1 MATIPRFIT
10 EALYGQKNFFT
21 TDKSLDEYML
31 TSVFLEKFAPI
42 NEDAKEINNVILT
55 KPEPELKA
63 PSPEPI
69 TKVNPKS
76 TRFIPHIRDSLF
88 WCMYVFSHGYTVYE
102 TQKAIGTNMTNL
114 MMNEKRAMY
123 DFFNKDSGASLKNTN
138 HKITNI
144 KINEIKCDL
153 MTKPTLSSIE
163 SLIPCCAY
171 FKRPIYVSFGDNIYL
186 HFVSKDYIA
195 DDDSESETV
204 LLYVNCGKFELEL
217 DQQIKKTAI
226 DVLRE
231 KGYKMPTYEKPLL
244 GLSTYKTDELCEIY
258 DKLFMINKESFSPG
272 SVVKYKKQ
280 DYYDKIAEKCARKL
294 TDKLV

>member
-1 MATIPRFIT
+1 MTTIPRFIT

-31 TSVFLEKFAPI
+31 TSVFLEKFAPM
-42 NEDAKEINNVILT
+42 NEDVKEINNVILS
-55 KPEPELKA
+55 KKEPEFK
-63 PSPEPI
+63 EPVN
-69 TKVNPKS
+69 KVNPKS

-153 MTKPTLSSIE
+153 MTKPLLSSIE

-186 HFVSKDYIA
+186 HFVSKDYVA

-204 LLYVNCGKFELEL
+204 LLYVNQGKFELEL
-217 DQQIKKTAI
+217 DQTVKKTAI

-258 DKLFMINKESFSPG
+258 DKLFIVDKESFSPG

-280 DYYDKIAEKCARKL
+280 DYYDKIAEKCAKKL
-294 TDKLV
+294 TEKLV

>member
-1 MATIPRFIT
+1 MTTIPRFIT

-42 NEDAKEINNVILT
+42 KEDKKEDKNEISNVILSKSEPVET
-55 KPEPELKA
+55 VIMAKPKY
-63 PSPEPI
+63 
-69 TKVNPKS
+69 

-88 WCMYVFSHGYTVYE
+88 WCMYVFSHGSTVYE

-153 MTKPTLSSIE
+153 MTKPLLSSIE
-163 SLIPCCAY
+163 SLIPCSLY
-171 FKRPIYVSFGDNIYL
+171 FKCPIYVSFGDNIYL
-186 HFVSKDYIA
+186 YFVGKDYIA

-204 LLYVNCGKFELEL
+204 LLYVNQGKFELEL
-217 DQQIKKTAI
+217 DQTVKKTAI

-231 KGYKMPTYEKPLL
+231 KGYRMPTYEKPLL
-244 GLSTYKTDELCEIY
+244 GLSTYKTDELCEIH
-258 DKLFMINKESFSPG
+258 DKLFVKDKADEP
-272 SVVKYKKQ
+272 VKYKKQ
-280 DYYDKIAEKCARKL
+280 EYYDKIAEKCARKL
-294 TDKLV
+294 MDKLV

>member
-42 NEDAKEINNVILT
+42 NEDVKDINIPLS
-55 KPEPELKA
+55 KSELKI
-63 PSPEPI
+63 PLVEPVI
-69 TKVNPKS
+69 MAKPKS
-76 TRFIPHIRDSLF
+76 SRFIPHIRDSLF

-153 MTKPTLSSIE
+153 MTQPLLSSIE

-186 HFVSKDYIA
+186 HFVSKDYVA

-204 LLYVNCGKFELEL
+204 LLYVNQGKFELEL
-217 DQQIKKTAI
+217 DQTIKKTAI
-226 DVLRE
+226 DELKE

-244 GLSTYKTDELCEIY
+244 GLSTYKTDELCEIH
-258 DKLFMINKESFSPG
+258 DKLFIIDKESFCPG

-280 DYYDKIAEKCARKL
+280 DYYDKIAEKCAKKL